1 MSNMQLSI
9 DTLNAMKP
17 LEIVKSEAVKQRFIV
32 IYQNLWAD
40 GNEGVAEAVYEHEQ
54 IAFNRLLT
62 DNPDLKKCTN
72 FSIFTA
78 FIDMAVSG
86 LSLRQGSCPQVY
98 LLARNTKAGESYD
111 ERAHKSVP
119 VYESRL
125 TLTISGYGEL
135 VMRERAGQ
143 IRHAD
148 NPVVVYAN
156 DEFSFTD
163 KGDRKTVEYTCHLPH
178 NGQPIV
184 ACFMR
189 ITRIDGSID
198 YAVMLQEDWQRLAG
212 YSARQN
218 GKWDKTQNRR
228 VNGNANELYTSNN
241 GEIDKGFLIAKCIKH
256 AFKTYPKVRTGKAT
270 VFEADI
276 QDEQQDEDIYGLG
289 GGEGARQDDAP
300 AMAHDTPDTA
310 AFGNQPDTSAGVTVD
325 PSQGDGNEDDGA
337 F

>member
-1 MSNMQLSI
+1 MSNMTLSV
-9 DTLNAMKP
+9 DTLNGMKP
-17 LEIVKSEAVKQRFIV
+17 LEIVKSEAVKQRFVV

-40 GNEGVAEAVYEHEQ
+40 GNEGMAEAVYEREQ

-62 DNPDLKKCTN
+62 DNEGLQRCSN

-86 LSLRQGSCPQVY
+86 LSLCQGSCPQIY
-98 LLARNTKAGESYD
+98 LLARNTKAGERYD
-111 ERAHKSVP
+111 EKARRNVP

-125 TLTISGYGEL
+125 TLTVSGYGEL

-163 KGDRKTVEYTCHLPH
+163 KGDRKSVEYTCHLPH
-178 NGQPIV
+178 SGQPIV

-198 YAVMLQEDWQRLAG
+198 YAVMLQEDWQRLAS

-218 GKWDKTQNRR
+218 GRWDAQQNRR
-228 VNGNANELYTSNN
+228 VAGNANELYSSNN

-270 VFEADI
+270 MFEADI
-276 QDEQQDEDIYGLG
+276 PEKDEEEDYYNV
-289 GGEGARQDDAP
+289 GAGTGDGTDAP
-300 AMAHDTPDTA
+300 AMTHDAPEEQ
-310 AFGNQPDTSAGVTVD
+310 AFGNQPDMSAGVSVD
-325 PSQGDGNEDDGA
+325 PAKGGESENDGA